1 MLIET
6 KQLDLRMIINETI
19 KKNAMETQDF
29 NIENIDPKLIS
40 EAMQKV
46 LRQRN
51 AELFIDKLPAKLT
64 DNQRE
69 HFIKVL
75 CDYEK
80 FLDKQ

>member
-1 MLIET
+1 MKT
-6 KQLDLRMIINETI
+6 T
-19 KKNAMETQDF
+19 DF
-29 NIENIDPKLIS
+29 NIENIDPKLVH

-51 AELFIDKLPAKLT
+51 AEKFIDTLPAKLT

>member
-1 MLIET
+1 MT
-6 KQLDLRMIINETI
+6 
-19 KKNAMETQDF
+19 TQDLD
-29 NIENIDPKLIS
+29 IENIDSKLIH

-51 AELFIDKLPAKLT
+51 AEKFIDTLPAKLT

-69 HFIKVL
+69 NFIKVL

>member
-19 KKNAMETQDF
+19 KNNAMETQNF
-29 NIENIDPKLIS
+29 NIDNIDPKLVH
-40 EAMQKV
+40 EAMEKV

-51 AELFIDKLPAKLT
+51 AERFINTLTAKLT

>member
-1 MLIET
+1 M
-6 KQLDLRMIINETI
+6 K
-19 KKNAMETQDF
+19 TQDLE
-29 NIENIDPKLIS
+29 IENIDPKLVH
-40 EAMQKV
+40 EAMAKV

-51 AELFIDKLPAKLT
+51 AELFIDTLSAKLT
-64 DNQRE
+64 DKQRE

>member
-1 MLIET
+1 MT
-6 KQLDLRMIINETI
+6 
-19 KKNAMETQDF
+19 TQDLE
-29 NIENIDPKLIS
+29 IENIDPKLVH
-40 EAMQKV
+40 EAMAKV

-51 AELFIDKLPAKLT
+51 AELFINTLTAKLT

>member
-1 MLIET
+1 MKT
-6 KQLDLRMIINETI
+6 T
-19 KKNAMETQDF
+19 DF
-29 NIENIDPKLIS
+29 NIDNIDPKLIS

-51 AELFIDKLPAKLT
+51 AKLFIDTLPAKLT

-69 HFIKVL
+69 NFIKVL

>member
-6 KQLDLRMIINETI
+6 KQLYLRMIINETI

-29 NIENIDPKLIS
+29 NIENIDPKLVH
-40 EAMQKV
+40 EAMAKV

-51 AELFIDKLPAKLT
+51 AELFIDTLSAKLT
-64 DNQRE
+64 DKQRE

>member
-1 MLIET
+1 MT
-6 KQLDLRMIINETI
+6 
-19 KKNAMETQDF
+19 TQDLE
-29 NIENIDPKLIS
+29 IENIDPKLVH
-40 EAMQKV
+40 EAMAKV

-51 AELFIDKLPAKLT
+51 AELFIDTLTAKLT

>member
-1 MLIET
+1 M
-6 KQLDLRMIINETI
+6 K
-19 KKNAMETQDF
+19 TQDF
-29 NIENIDPKLIS
+29 NIDNIDPKLVH
-40 EAMQKV
+40 EAIEKV

-51 AELFIDKLPAKLT
+51 AELFIDTLPAKLT

>member
-1 MLIET
+1 MKIE
-6 KQLDLRMIINETI
+6 NVNFETI
-19 KKNAMETQDF
+19 
-29 NIENIDPKLIS
+29 DPELVYES
-40 EAMQKV
+40 VQKV

-51 AELFIDKLPAKLT
+51 AELFIDTLTAKLT
-64 DNQRE
+64 DKQRE

>member
-1 MLIET
+1 MKT
-6 KQLDLRMIINETI
+6 T
-19 KKNAMETQDF
+19 DF
-29 NIENIDPKLIS
+29 NIDNIDPKLVH
-40 EAMQKV
+40 EAMEKV

-51 AELFIDKLPAKLT
+51 AERFINTLPAKLN

-69 HFIKVL
+69 HFIKIL

>member
-1 MLIET
+1 MKTTDLN
-6 KQLDLRMIINETI
+6 LD
-19 KKNAMETQDF
+19 
-29 NIENIDPKLIS
+29 NIDPKLVH
-40 EAMQKV
+40 EAMEKV

-51 AELFIDKLPAKLT
+51 AELFIDTLPAKLT

-69 HFIKVL
+69 HFIKIL